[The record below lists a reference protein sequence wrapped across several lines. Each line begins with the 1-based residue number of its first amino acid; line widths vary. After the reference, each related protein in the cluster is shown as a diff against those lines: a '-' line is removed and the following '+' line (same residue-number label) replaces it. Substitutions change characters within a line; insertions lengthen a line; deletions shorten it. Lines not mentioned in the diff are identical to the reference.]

1 MNHNTIVINSLPLGF
16 EMPKD
21 KYLTCA
27 LYKFATL
34 SKYQEMR
41 EPLWKKMKSCNVFG
55 TILLANEGINGTI
68 SGNSEDVISVVDWLE
83 DNEDIGKLEIKR
95 SYSDE
100 IPFYRTKVKLKKEIV
115 TMGIEDLDPSKSAG
129 QYVEPEEW
137 NKLISN
143 PNVLIID
150 TRNEY
155 EVSIGTF
162 VNSVNPGLSSFRDFP
177 GWATDNLSKDKNK
190 KIAMFCTGG
199 IRCEKSTAL
208 LRERGFD
215 EVYHLKGGI
224 LNYLAEVPEKDSL
237 WRGECFVFDNRVAV
251 DHDLNK
257 GSYDQCHACRRP
269 ITEDNKKSQRYVRGV
284 SCEFCF
290 SEVTDQRKLQF
301 AERQKQIDLAKGRG
315 EQHIGQDV
323 SKVNYE
329 RRLKKQ
335 SSMFQGE

>member
-1 MNHNTIVINSLPLGF
+1 MSQNSLPLGF

-41 EPLWKKMKSCNVFG
+41 EPLRKKMKSCNVFG

-199 IRCEKSTAL
+199 IRCEKASKYL
-208 LRERGFD
+208 NKLGYD
-215 EVYHLKGGI
+215 KIYQLKGGI
-224 LNYLAEVPEKDSL
+224 ISYLEYLKKNKIKKSK
-237 WRGECFVFDNRVAV
+237 WSGECFVFDNRVTIN
-251 DHDLNK
+251 DNLER
-257 GSYDQCHACRRP
+257 GSYLQCHGCRRP
-269 ITEDNKKSQRYVRGV
+269 ISISDTKSNLYVKGV
-284 SCEFCF
+284 SCPYCF
-290 SEVTDQRKLQF
+290 KKRTDKQKKSSKT
-301 AERQKQIDLAKGRG
+301 RQKQIDMAEIKNISHPFMKITKL
-315 EQHIGQDV
+315 
-323 SKVNYE
+323 
-329 RRLKKQ
+329 
-335 SSMFQGE
+335 

>member
-1 MNHNTIVINSLPLGF
+1 MPIGF
-16 EMPKD
+16 KMPKD
-21 KYLTCA
+21 QYLTCA

-41 EPLWKKMKSCNVFG
+41 QPLLKKMKSCNVFG

-68 SGNSEDVISVVDWLE
+68 SGYSEDVISVVDWLE

-177 GWATDNLSKDKNK
+177 GWATENLSKDK
-190 KIAMFCTGG
+190 
-199 IRCEKSTAL
+199 KSAL
-208 LRERGFD
+208 IE
-215 EVYHLKGGI
+215 E
-224 LNYLAEVPEKDSL
+224 S
-237 WRGECFVFDNRVAV
+237 
-251 DHDLNK
+251 
-257 GSYDQCHACRRP
+257 
-269 ITEDNKKSQRYVRGV
+269 ITEFNSV
-284 SCEFCF
+284 
-290 SEVTDQRKLQF
+290 
-301 AERQKQIDLAKGRG
+301 
-315 EQHIGQDV
+315 
-323 SKVNYE
+323 
-329 RRLKKQ
+329 LKN
-335 SSMFQGE
+335 